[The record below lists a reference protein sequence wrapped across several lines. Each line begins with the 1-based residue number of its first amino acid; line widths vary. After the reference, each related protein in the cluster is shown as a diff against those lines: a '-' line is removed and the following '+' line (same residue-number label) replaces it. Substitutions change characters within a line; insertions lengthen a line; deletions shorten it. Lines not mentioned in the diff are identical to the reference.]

1 MKHLKAI
8 CPVLKGQFHKV
19 MLLVLIVLIT
29 ALILSALTACG
40 KQNAGESDETKVSA
54 ASLESAETGENTAA
68 FQPDKTDVNTVSSQ
82 QPTLNEVW
90 DDLFLYDETESV
102 QFNVRATI
110 PGEEEA
116 YEYPW
121 GDYDGLDYIDPD
133 SKTAADVEPSKS
145 PDPGEANEKLQKAL
159 ESLSP
164 EKRKIAEEAMAKAQN
179 QIQSPVNSPE
189 ETELPPDWNDESNQP
204 VLGGRLELQNGE
216 TRVII
221 EMSEYCVEKDIV
233 FTVTPIKENKL
244 KGEII
249 KSGFSL
255 TAGEQKHILL
265 NDYAVVTFLT
275 KQDPGDDIVIKSF
288 NPDGTMEY
296 SAAEITSLG
305 GIFQITGAVEHFS
318 TVGYG
323 NAELSPEAAAAL
335 NESAH
340 RELIEASRRLHEK
353 WEYEKKAADEYKSRK
368 FLQTI
373 EFDEIIFTTSATG
386 DPLQL
391 HLRAKLVESPY
402 ELNPATNMPESYF
415 TGKVWLKFYTWMP
428 EGYGDIYMICNNAKI
443 PTFYGLSY
451 NVDMGDPTASAVLQM
466 TTIGGSKTRYALD
479 LRNYK
484 QAGYTGSSGAVDI
497 YSPFSNV
504 ISHNMP
510 AWSKASQ
517 WATGLLQIIIVCPL
531 QLETGLLWRMMI
543 NPITYVMC
551 WK

>member
-1 MKHLKAI
+1 MKHLIAVS
-8 CPVLKGQFHKV
+8 PVLKGRLHTAA
-19 MLLVLIVLIT
+19 LCILITFIT
-29 ALILSALTACG
+29 ALILSSLTACG
-40 KQNAGESDETKVSA
+40 KQNAAGSDETK
-54 ASLESAETGENTAA
+54 ASTT
-68 FQPDKTDVNTVSSQ
+68 PSQ

-102 QFNVRATI
+102 QFNVRAAI

-121 GDYDGLDYIDPD
+121 GEYDEPDYVESD
-133 SKTAADVEPSKS
+133 SKTAAGVEQSKS

-179 QIQSPVNSPE
+179 QPQNPVNPPE
-189 ETELPPDWNDESNQP
+189 EIELPPDWNDDSNQP

-216 TRVII
+216 TRAII
-221 EMSEYCVEKDIV
+221 EMSEYCVDKDTL
-233 FTVTPIKENKL
+233 FTVTPIKKNKL
-244 KGEII
+244 QGEII

-255 TAGEQKHILL
+255 TAGEQKHVSL
-265 NDYAVVTFLT
+265 NDYAVITFFT
-275 KQDPGDDIVIKSF
+275 NQDPGDDVVIKSF

-305 GIFQITGAVEHFS
+305 DTYQITGVVEHFS

-451 NVDMGDPTASAVLQM
+451 TSTGAGPTVSAVLPM
-466 TTIGGSKTRYALD
+466 TSIGGSKAVSYEVGDFGISGKTYSDVQTTWRLDPKTDRVQLTFDSMKGASEKTFITGKRSEKTR
-479 LRNYK
+479 R
-484 QAGYTGSSGAVDI
+484 QANKKLKW
-497 YSPFSNV
+497 F
-504 ISHNMP
+504 
-510 AWSKASQ
+510 
-517 WATGLLQIIIVCPL
+517 
-531 QLETGLLWRMMI
+531 
-543 NPITYVMC
+543 
-551 WK
+551 

>member
-1 MKHLKAI
+1 MKHPKAI
-8 CPVLKGQFHKV
+8 SPGLKGRLHTAV
-19 MLLVLIVLIT
+19 LLVFLVLIT
-29 ALILSALTACG
+29 ALILPALAACG
-40 KQNAGESDETKVSA
+40 KQNDAESDKTE
-54 ASLESAETGENTAA
+54 ENTTAA
-68 FQPDKTDVNTVSSQ
+68 FQPDETEENTAPLH
-82 QPTLNEVW
+82 QPTGDEVW
-90 DDLFLYDETESV
+90 ADLFSYDETESV
-102 QFNVRATI
+102 QFNVSAAI
-110 PGEEEA
+110 PGEEET

-121 GDYDGLDYIDPD
+121 GEYDDLEYVEPD
-133 SKTAADVEPSKS
+133 NKTAAGVEPSMS

-179 QIQSPVNSPE
+179 QPQNPVDSPE
-189 ETELPPDWNDESNQP
+189 KTELPPDWNDESNQP

-216 TRVII
+216 TGVII
-221 EMSEYCVEKDIV
+221 EMSEYCVEKDTM

-244 KGEII
+244 QGEII

-255 TAGEQKHILL
+255 TEGEQKHVLL

-296 SAAEITSLG
+296 AAAEITRLG
-305 GIFQITGAVEHFS
+305 DTFQITGAVEHFS

-340 RELIEASRRLHEK
+340 RELIEASRRLSEK

-415 TGKVWLKFYTWMP
+415 IGKVWLKFYTWMP

-451 NVDMGDPTASAVLQM
+451 NVDMGDPTVSAVLPM
-466 TTIGGSKTRYALD
+466 TSIGGSKAVSYGVGEYGISGKTYSDVQTTLRLYPKTGRVQLTFNNMKGAAEKTFITGKRSEKTR
-479 LRNYK
+479 R
-484 QAGYTGSSGAVDI
+484 QANKKLKW
-497 YSPFSNV
+497 FLN
-504 ISHNMP
+504 
-510 AWSKASQ
+510 
-517 WATGLLQIIIVCPL
+517 
-531 QLETGLLWRMMI
+531 
-543 NPITYVMC
+543 
-551 WK
+551 